1 MGRAAGQAARVRTG
15 TTRRNTVSDIE
26 KIHGIT
32 PDLTKENVDKLLAL
46 FPEVATEITNP
57 QTGATE
63 RAVDFD
69 ALKERLGDVAEGNR
83 ERYQFTW
90 PGKREA
96 KRLAREP
103 IAKTLRPVKE
113 RSKNWDT
120 TKNLYIEGD
129 NLDALKILRENYAG
143 KVKLI
148 YIDPPYNTDGDLIYM
163 DSYKQTE
170 EEDRVVSGAYNDAG
184 SQLVQNKESNGRFHS
199 AWCEMIYPR
208 LLLARDFLTA
218 DGAIFISIDEN
229 EADSLKKIA
238 DEIFGHDN
246 FIAQIVWAGGRKN
259 DSKYISLS
267 HEYIL
272 CYAKS
277 VQYLKENKIIWR
289 ERKNGLKEIYDEYN
303 SLSAKYGDKYDR
315 IEKEMKSWYKKLD
328 DSDPAKRQSHY
339 SSADKNGLYYADNI
353 SWPGGGG
360 PRYEVLHPITKKP
373 VTVPSR
379 GWLFST
385 PERMKEVIAEGLV
398 EFGQDETKVP
408 CFKRYLSKT
417 EFEVPYSVIYKDGRA
432 ASKRLKDLLG
442 EKVFDNPKDEEIIA
456 RILSWVG
463 TEKDSII
470 MDFFSGSGT
479 TAHATFLQNMI
490 DGGNRRFIL
499 VQIQED
505 LDDSLKRVTKKSA
518 QAVIK
523 NAINLCDQIHCDH
536 SICTI
541 AEERIRRAGEKIKS
555 EIETENAQL
564 TLDGTPKKM
573 PDIGFRVLRVDDSN
587 YEDRRK
593 NVGSYSQADL
603 DFDVDIRKSDR
614 SDLDLLFEA
623 LPKFQLPYDV
633 RVNTSSGG
641 EFDGHTVYSV
651 DDGRL
656 LACFEADIPE
666 SLIRAMAAFSPR
678 PSYALVSERSLPDSA
693 ARTNFVEIFEQSAD
707 SKTGSTKPYII

>member
-1 MGRAAGQAARVRTG
+1 
-15 TTRRNTVSDIE
+15 VSDIE

>member
-1 MGRAAGQAARVRTG
+1 
-15 TTRRNTVSDIE
+15 
-26 KIHGIT
+26 
-32 PDLTKENVDKLLAL
+32 
-46 FPEVATEITNP
+46 
-57 QTGATE
+57 
-63 RAVDFD
+63 
-69 ALKERLGDVAEGNR
+69 
-83 ERYQFTW
+83 
-90 PGKREA
+90 
-96 KRLAREP
+96 
-103 IAKTLRPVKE
+103 
-113 RSKNWDT
+113 
-120 TKNLYIEGD
+120 
-129 NLDALKILRENYAG
+129 
-143 KVKLI
+143 
-148 YIDPPYNTDGDLIYM
+148 
-163 DSYKQTE
+163 
-170 EEDRVVSGAYNDAG
+170 
-184 SQLVQNKESNGRFHS
+184 
-199 AWCEMIYPR
+199 MIYPR

-289 ERKNGLKEIYDEYN
+289 ERKNGLKEIYDKYN

-564 TLDGTPKKM
+564 TLDGTPKKV

-593 NVGSYSQADL
+593 LVDEYSQKDI
-603 DFDVDIRKSDR
+603 DDDVDITKMDR

-623 LPKFQLPYDV
+623 LPKFQLPYSSKIDV
-633 RVNTSSGG
+633 LSGS

-651 DDGRL
+651 NDGQL
-656 LACFEADIPE
+656 LACFEDSIPE
-666 SLIRAMAAFSPR
+666 SLVRAMAAFRPR
-678 PSYALVSERSLPDSA
+678 PSYVLVSENGFLNSA
-693 ARTNFVEIFEQSAD
+693 ARTNFTEIFKQSAD
-707 SKTGSTKPYII
+707 EKTGATQIRII

>member
-1 MGRAAGQAARVRTG
+1 M
-15 TTRRNTVSDIE
+15 SDIE

-408 CFKRYLSKT
+408 CFKRYLSKP

>member
-1 MGRAAGQAARVRTG
+1 M
-15 TTRRNTVSDIE
+15 SDIE

-46 FPEVATEITNP
+46 FPEVSTEITNP

>member
-1 MGRAAGQAARVRTG
+1 M
-15 TTRRNTVSDIE
+15 SDIE

-479 TAHATFLQNMI
+479 TAHATFLQNTI

>member
-1 MGRAAGQAARVRTG
+1 M
-15 TTRRNTVSDIE
+15 SDIE

-385 PERMKEVIAEGLV
+385 PKRMKEVIAEGLV

>member
-1 MGRAAGQAARVRTG
+1 M
-15 TTRRNTVSDIE
+15 SDIE

>member
-1 MGRAAGQAARVRTG
+1 M
-15 TTRRNTVSDIE
+15 SDIE

-373 VTVPSR
+373 VLVPSR

>member
-1 MGRAAGQAARVRTG
+1 M
-15 TTRRNTVSDIE
+15 SDIE

-83 ERYQFTW
+83 ERYQFIW

>member
-1 MGRAAGQAARVRTG
+1 M
-15 TTRRNTVSDIE
+15 SDIE

-470 MDFFSGSGT
+470 MVFFSGSGT

>member
-1 MGRAAGQAARVRTG
+1 MGGRQ
-15 TTRRNTVSDIE
+15 E
-26 KIHGIT
+26 
-32 PDLTKENVDKLLAL
+32 
-46 FPEVATEITNP
+46 
-57 QTGATE
+57 
-63 RAVDFD
+63 
-69 ALKERLGDVAEGNR
+69 
-83 ERYQFTW
+83 
-90 PGKREA
+90 
-96 KRLAREP
+96 KRL
-103 IAKTLRPVKE
+103 
-113 RSKNWDT
+113 
-120 TKNLYIEGD
+120 
-129 NLDALKILRENYAG
+129 
-143 KVKLI
+143 
-148 YIDPPYNTDGDLIYM
+148 
-163 DSYKQTE
+163 
-170 EEDRVVSGAYNDAG
+170 
-184 SQLVQNKESNGRFHS
+184 
-199 AWCEMIYPR
+199 
-208 LLLARDFLTA
+208 
-218 DGAIFISIDEN
+218 
-229 EADSLKKIA
+229 
-238 DEIFGHDN
+238 
-246 FIAQIVWAGGRKN
+246 
-259 DSKYISLS
+259 KYISLS

-289 ERKNGLKEIYDEYN
+289 ERKNGLKEIYDKYN

-523 NAINLCDQIHCDH
+523 NAINLCDQIHYDH

-693 ARTNFVEIFEQSAD
+693 ARTNFVEIFKQSAD

>member
-1 MGRAAGQAARVRTG
+1 M
-15 TTRRNTVSDIE
+15 SDIE

-184 SQLVQNKESNGRFHS
+184 SQLVQNKESNGRVHS

>member
-1 MGRAAGQAARVRTG
+1 M
-15 TTRRNTVSDIE
+15 SDIE

-693 ARTNFVEIFEQSAD
+693 ARSNFVEIFEQSAD

>member
-1 MGRAAGQAARVRTG
+1 M
-15 TTRRNTVSDIE
+15 SDIE

-442 EKVFDNPKDEEIIA
+442 KKVFDNPKDEEIIA

>member
-1 MGRAAGQAARVRTG
+1 
-15 TTRRNTVSDIE
+15 VSDIE

-120 TKNLYIEGD
+120 TKNLYIEDD

>member
-1 MGRAAGQAARVRTG
+1 M
-15 TTRRNTVSDIE
+15 SDIE

-523 NAINLCDQIHCDH
+523 NAINLCDQIHCDQ

>member
-1 MGRAAGQAARVRTG
+1 M
-15 TTRRNTVSDIE
+15 SDIE

-315 IEKEMKSWYKKLD
+315 IEKDMKSWYKKLD

-360 PRYEVLHPITKKP
+360 PRYKVLHPITKKP

>member
-1 MGRAAGQAARVRTG
+1 M
-15 TTRRNTVSDIE
+15 SDIE

-479 TAHATFLQNMI
+479 TDHATFLQNMI

-505 LDDSLKRVTKKSA
+505 LDDSLKRVTKKA
-518 QAVIK
+518 LK
-523 NAINLCDQIHCDH
+523 
-536 SICTI
+536 
-541 AEERIRRAGEKIKS
+541 
-555 EIETENAQL
+555 
-564 TLDGTPKKM
+564 
-573 PDIGFRVLRVDDSN
+573 
-587 YEDRRK
+587 
-593 NVGSYSQADL
+593 
-603 DFDVDIRKSDR
+603 
-614 SDLDLLFEA
+614 LL
-623 LPKFQLPYDV
+623 
-633 RVNTSSGG
+633 
-641 EFDGHTVYSV
+641 
-651 DDGRL
+651 
-656 LACFEADIPE
+656 
-666 SLIRAMAAFSPR
+666 
-678 PSYALVSERSLPDSA
+678 
-693 ARTNFVEIFEQSAD
+693 
-707 SKTGSTKPYII
+707 